1 MSIYVQFADA
11 TETDVVAV
19 FACAQDTA
27 IFPNQGQL
35 DSTDERYLAFVD
47 PKSTLAGAQAAQV
60 TTLTTA
66 YSAAVQA
73 SVSFTTAAG
82 VAATFQADSNS
93 QDVLLVAV
101 TGYNTQQA
109 VPSGF
114 YWKSA
119 DNVLVPFAL
128 ADLNGLY
135 AAMLAQGWVA
145 FQKLTTLK
153 AKVAAAKTIAAAQ
166 AIVW

>member
-1 MSIYVQFADA
+1 MTIWRDENGGLHDDMDGLALSLPSWPQGMTQLTNEQVQDMQA
-11 TETDVVAV
+11 
-19 FACAQDTA
+19 
-27 IFPNQGQL
+27 P
-35 DSTDERYLAFVD
+35 
-47 PKSTLAGAQAAQV
+47 TLAQAQASQI

-153 AKVAAAKTIAAAQ
+153 AKVAAAKTVAAAQ